1 VEAPLVAATYVFGDS
16 GGSGSELARQ
26 SGGVDVSMV
35 VEQPPAR
42 WIALLAVD
50 LRIAGG
56 RGP

>member
-1 VEAPLVAATYVFGDS
+1 VEAPLAAAYVFSDS
-16 GGSGSELARQ
+16 GSSGSELAREC
-26 SGGVDVSMV
+26 GGVDVSTV
-35 VEQPPAR
+35 VEQLPAR